1 MERALVALGTL
12 ILCAGCATAP
22 VSDVPQPPV
31 QSRIADANTR
41 AAVLVRVGDDA
52 GAARQYEEALRLARS
67 IEDADA
73 IAAGAINLSIMQQRL
88 GRDAAARE
96 SLSVVLDDKYLAF
109 SERRRVQVELRRA
122 ILDLASRDANGATA
136 WAQRARERCERVG
149 CDLGAAILNVQALI
163 ALDAGRAEEGARL
176 AQSAAAAARSRG
188 DRAEE
193 ANSLRTI
200 GRARA
205 ALGDPAGSIQPLEA
219 ALALDRELADP
230 RKILVDL
237 VELGQASLA
246 KGDRDAARAYYERAL
261 TVGRAARDARSVE
274 DIGGRLRLLDGR

>member
-12 ILCAGCATAP
+12 LLCAGCGTTP
-22 VSDVPQPPV
+22 VADVPQPPV

-41 AAVLVRVGDDA
+41 AAVLVRAGDDA

-67 IEDADA
+67 IEDPDA

-96 SLSVVLDDKYLAF
+96 SLSVVLDDKYLSF

-122 ILDLASRDANGATA
+122 ILDLASRDAVGATA
-136 WAQRARERCERVG
+136 WAQRARERCERVA

-163 ALDAGRAEEGARL
+163 ALDTGRPEEGARL

-246 KGDRDAARAYYERAL
+246 KGDRDAARGYFERAL

-274 DIGGRLRLLDGR
+274 DIGGRLKLLEVR

>member
-12 ILCAGCATAP
+12 LLCAGCGTTP
-22 VSDVPQPPV
+22 VPDVPQPPV

-41 AAVLVRVGDDA
+41 ATVLVRAGDDA

>member
-12 ILCAGCATAP
+12 LLCAGCVTVP
-22 VSDVPQPPV
+22 VPDVPQPPV
-31 QSRIADANTR
+31 QSRIADANAR
-41 AAVLVRVGDDA
+41 AATLVRAGDDA
-52 GAARQYEEALRLARS
+52 GAARHYEEALRLARS

-73 IAAGAINLSIMQQRL
+73 IAAGAINLSIVHQRL

-96 SLSVVLDDKYLAF
+96 FLSVVLDEKHLSF
-109 SERRRVQVELRRA
+109 PERRRLQAELRCA
-122 ILDLASRDANGATA
+122 ILDLASRDAGGAAA
-136 WAQRARERCERVG
+136 WAQRARERCERLA
-149 CDLGAAILNVQALI
+149 CDLAAAILNVQALI
-163 ALDAGRAEEGARL
+163 ALDTGRPEEGARL
-176 AQSAAAAARSRG
+176 AQSAGAAARSRG

-193 ANSLRTI
+193 ANALRTI

-246 KGDRDAARAYYERAL
+246 KGDRDAARAYFERAL

-274 DIGGRLRLLDGR
+274 DIGGRLRLLEGR

>member
-12 ILCAGCATAP
+12 LLCAGCGTAP
-22 VSDVPQPPV
+22 VADVPQSPV

-41 AAVLVRVGDDA
+41 ATILVRAGDDA
-52 GAARQYEEALRLARS
+52 AAARQYEEALRLARS

-88 GRDAAARE
+88 GRDASARE
-96 SLSVVLDDKYLAF
+96 SLSIVLDDKYLAF

-122 ILDLASRDANGATA
+122 ILDLASRDAGGATA
-136 WAQRARERCERVG
+136 WAQRARERCERVA
-149 CDLGAAILNVQALI
+149 CDLGAAIHNVQAQI
-163 ALDAGRAEEGARL
+163 ALDTGHPEEGARL
-176 AQSAAAAARSRG
+176 AQLAATAARSRG

-230 RKILVDL
+230 RRILVDL
-237 VELGQASLA
+237 VELGQASLS
-246 KGDRDAARAYYERAL
+246 KGDRDAARGYFERAL
-261 TVGRAARDARSVE
+261 TVGRATRDARSVE
-274 DIGGRLRLLDGR
+274 DIGSRLKSLDAR